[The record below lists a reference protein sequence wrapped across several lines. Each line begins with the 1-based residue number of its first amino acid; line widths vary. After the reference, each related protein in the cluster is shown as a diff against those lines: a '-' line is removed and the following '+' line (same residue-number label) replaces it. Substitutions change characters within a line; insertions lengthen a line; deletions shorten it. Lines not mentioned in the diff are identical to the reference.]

1 MLPWSIFCSTV
12 LLDSGNWKWG
22 DYNLQ
27 LKNKYWMKVSQRPE
41 YTRNGRIGNTRG
53 VPKTGIAGMGTAR
66 VWDIGTHNT
75 PRTRTAVLRV
85 FYRLNA

>member
-1 MLPWSIFCSTV
+1 
-12 LLDSGNWKWG
+12 
-22 DYNLQ
+22 
-27 LKNKYWMKVSQRPE
+27 MKVSQRPE

-66 VWDIGTHNT
+66 VRDIGTHNT
-75 PRTRTAVLRV
+75 PRTRTVVLRV